1 MKKNKILWISFLI
14 STLVFIAVLA
24 YFLLTNSSDV
34 IILSVV
40 LGFSIPSIN
49 YILGMISIVIGLK
62 KPDKSFL
69 ILVLGGMVFRLF
81 LVLILIVLTV
91 NFLNIRMNY
100 FIFII
105 FIFYVYYLTVEIL
118 YLARKN

>member
-14 STLVFIAVLA
+14 STFVFIAVLA
-24 YFLLTNSSDV
+24 YFLLTNSSDE

-40 LGFSIPSIN
+40 IGFSIPSFN
-49 YILGMISIVIGLK
+49 YIFGMFSIVIGLK

-81 LVLILIVLTV
+81 LVLILIVLTL
-91 NFLNIRMNY
+91 NFLNVSMNY

>member
-49 YILGMISIVIGLK
+49 YTLGMISIVIGLK

-81 LVLILIVLTV
+81 LVLILIVLTL
-91 NFLNIRMNY
+91 NFLNVRMNY